1 MAWTGFG
8 GNWSNGVHSGGDD
21 SGSIGGGSGGS
32 LRAPSAADIASQFNS
47 YGGTQIS
54 ASQVSNIQSDGDGGY
69 TANIQGQTNTLSSGN
84 GNHTSNKV
92 GGFSGVP
99 NNSSSAGGGNGNGG
113 GNPGSSNSS
122 NGANMAWGGAVEID
136 LGNGMIATI
145 IGIHPLNP
153 GICGVPWAD
162 EKDARSIR
170 ENNKYKSAKYKAD
183 VKNWKIGNYKNGSLA
198 SPSIYKQDSFKDETH
213 YTVNF
218 GTEKYRVIHKHK
230 NDILSYIYSD
240 GTVGSRIGEMGD
252 QALAVAKLYLV
263 NEKQKD
269 LLTQSTEIISD
280 AGEKLSKKLNAQ
292 YNKLAKEIATNI
304 KNFDGKK
311 IRSYKDAVA
320 SLAKIQA
327 NPNMKLSQADK
338 KALTNAINSM
348 DKAALADRFKGLG
361 VAFSAAD
368 KLLKVSKILKYTA
381 EGVTTGNW
389 KPLALEAE
397 AMILSGV
404 ASSVA
409 LGIFT
414 AILTSAAVQ
423 MIAIPAVAITALTFV
438 SVIGIAFAASFI
450 DAEKVDEINN
460 SIAGFLKK

>member
-8 GNWSNGVHSGGDD
+8 GSWSNGVHNGGDD
-21 SGSIGGGSGGS
+21 GGGSGGG

-69 TANIQGQTNTLSSGN
+69 TANIQGQTSTVSSGN

-113 GNPGSSNSS
+113 GNPSSSNSS

-145 IGIHPLNP
+145 IGTHPLNP

-162 EKDARSIR
+162 EKDAKSVK
-170 ENNKYKSAKYKAD
+170 EGNKYKSAKFKAD
-183 VKNWKIGNYKNGSLA
+183 VKKWKVGNYKNGSLA
-198 SPSIYKQDSFKDETH
+198 SPSIYVGNSFKDETH
-213 YTVNF
+213 YMVNF
-218 GTEKYRVIHKHK
+218 GTEKYLVIHKHK

-269 LLTQSTEIISD
+269 LLTQASEIISD

-292 YNKLAKEIATNI
+292 YNKIAKEIATNI

-311 IRSYKDAVA
+311 VRSYKDAVA
-320 SLAKIQA
+320 SLTKIQA

-338 KALTNAINSM
+338 KALSNALKSM
-348 DKAALADRFKGLG
+348 DKAVLASQFKGLG
-361 VAFSAAD
+361 VAFSVAD
-368 KLLKVSKILKYTA
+368 KALKAAKVIKYTD
-381 EGVTTGNW
+381 EGLTTGNW
-389 KPLALEAE
+389 KPLALELE

-404 ASSVA
+404 AASVA
-409 LGIFT
+409 LGIVT
-414 AILTSAAVQ
+414 SILASAAVQ
-423 MIAIPAVAITALTFV
+423 MIAIPAVAITALTF
-438 SVIGIAFAASFI
+438 IAIIAIAFAASFI
-450 DAEKVDEINN
+450 DAKKVDEINT
-460 SIAGFLKK
+460 SIAGFFKK